1 MKSKQ
6 IDGNVTV
13 YLQYEILESICDS
26 TKILSDL
33 STPILYLNRFVLNI
47 SMRNV
52 NTDFEGIRNKYIIFL
67 LYLEKNSVGVKFC
80 TV

>member
-52 NTDFEGIRNKYIIFL
+52 NTDFEGIGNKYIIFL